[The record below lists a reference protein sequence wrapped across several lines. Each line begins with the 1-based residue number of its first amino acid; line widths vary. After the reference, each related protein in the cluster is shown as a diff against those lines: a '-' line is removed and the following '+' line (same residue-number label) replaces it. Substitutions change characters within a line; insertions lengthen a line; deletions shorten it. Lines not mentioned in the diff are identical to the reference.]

1 MWCHS
6 ERRVKA
12 LSAVGMPPVSRWTCH
27 GLPAWAACGL
37 TAVWCLVL
45 ALPAHGGTTWDGG
58 GVNTNFTTGANWND
72 DSAPSFTGGTS
83 TLTFATGGSTAT
95 VDTAASLARIILN
108 SDSAFTVADGSGS
121 LTLAGETIGGV
132 LTGITASPAT
142 AGTTVAYTISE
153 QIALGATQ
161 SWNVANN
168 GAGGTS
174 LSVSGVI
181 SGASLG
187 LTKIGSGTLTLSGV
201 NTFSG
206 TMSINEGTVSVG
218 SWNNASSNG
227 VWGNAASLIQMNGGR
242 INYTGASASGNLRG
256 MNLASG
262 TNTIDVA
269 SGATLNFTG
278 FNTFQS
284 NGGNLVKEGA
294 GTLQLGSPGVAN
306 NIFAGKATINS
317 GTLDWFGGG
326 SMPNPASL
334 VSDFL
339 TINNGAAF
347 ALSYSDAPT
356 TVSANIGI
364 RLAGNATIMSG
375 TASGASH
382 TIAGPIADGATAGS
396 LQKTG
401 PGRLTLSASNSFT
414 GSTRS
419 VTGTLT
425 VNNASALASST
436 LDMNGAD
443 SGSVTFSQN
452 STLGGLTGSRN
463 LDMSTHT
470 LSIGNNGQSTTYSG
484 VLSNG
489 GLTKV
494 GSGTLALSGVNTFS
508 GTMSINEGTVSVG
521 SWNNA
526 SSNGVWGNAA
536 SLIQMNGGRINYTG
550 ASASGNLRGMNLA
563 SGTNT
568 IDVASGATL
577 NFTGFNTFQS
587 NGGNLV
593 KEGAGTLQLGSP
605 GVANNIFAGKATINS
620 GTLDWFGGGSMPNPA
635 SLVSD
640 FLTINN
646 GAAFALSYSDAPTT
660 VSANIGIRLA
670 GNATIMSGTA
680 SGASHTIAGPIA
692 DGATAGSLQKT
703 GLGTLTLSATNTY
716 SGNTTISAGRLT
728 LGGNGVLGSGSY
740 AGTIANAGELVLGS
754 GAAQILSGVISGTGS
769 VTKSGAGTLTLSAAN
784 TYAGNTTLS
793 AGRLVLGGSGVLGSG
808 SYAGTIANAG
818 ELIFGS
824 NAAQTLSG
832 GISGTGSLTQLGSGT
847 LALSGNNS
855 FSGLLTVANGA
866 LSINSW
872 NSASSAGPLGGSTAN
887 FVLGSATS
895 AGTLRYTGGNNY
907 GTTRGFDLAAGGGV
921 IQLTGT
927 ARNGGFVHIAGS
939 LISGSGQLTINNPGM
954 VRFLL
959 TGGSSGFSGP
969 VRVQAGELQGNVT
982 FSSGT
987 YTPFGTGSNGL
998 GSAITVDSGA
1008 ILTLYGGSNYIGIR
1022 LGSLAGSGTVTHEG
1036 GTYNLLVGG
1045 DDTSTTFSGVI
1056 GSGANIS
1063 LTKVGSGTLT
1073 LSGSNSYAGNT
1084 TLSAG
1089 RLVLG
1094 GSGLLGSGSYA
1105 GTIANA
1111 GELIFG
1117 SNAAQT
1123 LSGGISGTGSL
1134 TQLGSGTLA
1143 LSGNNSFSGLLTVA
1157 NGALSINSWNSAS
1170 TNGPLGNSAA
1180 SVVLGSATSSGM
1192 LVYTGGN
1199 SNAPTTLRGIDLA
1212 AGGGAIQM
1220 AGTGRDSGYV
1230 HIAGSRISGSGQL
1243 TINNPGMARLLI
1255 VGSSTFSGPVTVQ
1268 AGELQINMD
1277 PTTTLGSGSNGLGS
1291 AVTVNSGA
1299 LLTLYG
1305 FEINSRTLQ
1314 IGSLAGAGIVR
1325 SEGGGT
1331 QTLSVG
1337 GDGTSTTFSGAIGG
1351 GSGRNAIALTKVG
1364 AGTLTLGGSSAY
1376 TGATQIAAG
1385 ALLVNGTLGATAVT
1399 VQSGGLLGGSG
1410 LIGGSVSVLAGGTFS
1425 PGNSPGLLTS
1435 GPLSLAG
1442 TTLMEIDGLA
1452 PRGGVGG
1459 YDAANINGLL
1469 TYGGSMLIDFGPGVT
1484 SAFAD
1489 NTAFSL
1495 FSFTSRSN
1503 SFSGISTAS
1512 DGSFYAGLTFTNSGN
1527 NDKWTATKGSQTLE
1541 FTHSTGSLVI
1551 VPEPA
1556 AIALAL
1562 SGIALGAGLRW
1573 RRRRAA

>member
-872 NSASSAGPLGGSTAN
+872 NSAS
-887 FVLGSATS
+887 
-895 AGTLRYTGGNNY
+895 
-907 GTTRGFDLAAGGGV
+907 
-921 IQLTGT
+921 
-927 ARNGGFVHIAGS
+927 
-939 LISGSGQLTINNPGM
+939 
-954 VRFLL
+954 
-959 TGGSSGFSGP
+959 
-969 VRVQAGELQGNVT
+969 
-982 FSSGT
+982 
-987 YTPFGTGSNGL
+987 
-998 GSAITVDSGA
+998 
-1008 ILTLYGGSNYIGIR
+1008 
-1022 LGSLAGSGTVTHEG
+1022 
-1036 GTYNLLVGG
+1036 
-1045 DDTSTTFSGVI
+1045 
-1056 GSGANIS
+1056 
-1063 LTKVGSGTLT
+1063 
-1073 LSGSNSYAGNT
+1073 
-1084 TLSAG
+1084 
-1089 RLVLG
+1089 
-1094 GSGLLGSGSYA
+1094 
-1105 GTIANA
+1105 
-1111 GELIFG
+1111 
-1117 SNAAQT
+1117 
-1123 LSGGISGTGSL
+1123 
-1134 TQLGSGTLA
+1134 
-1143 LSGNNSFSGLLTVA
+1143 
-1157 NGALSINSWNSAS
+1157 